1 MPPKKKQRVAPP
13 QERFKALKIVIID
26 ALPFQRKLWQERIGP
41 GFVAVTSADVAA
53 GALARHGDATH
64 VVSCAKDRALA
75 GRVRDDV
82 GAAPHVVTD
91 EWLTTTLR
99 AADGLAA
106 EADFAWRAPAPAAPA
121 AAAPAAARARAVNV
135 DAGQNDDVV
144 AKLKELLAFY
154 EADGESNFRTMP
166 LKKAISRLATL
177 PALAEGDLD
186 DASLAALLPKA
197 CQANTRAKIVEIF
210 ETGDLER
217 LVEFRGNPDKRARK
231 ELTTVFGVQT
241 ATANQLIQQGVR
253 SVADLRAAVAARPNL
268 VPARTVAALAVHED
282 LQTRM
287 PRAECARIRDEI
299 AQKARAIFARRYPR
313 ADPFELSVEAS
324 GSFRRGAATC
334 GDVDVLVTAPV
345 WRDGDAGD
353 DGGARRASDD
363 AGDPDV
369 GAAESRSSRDAFLR
383 DLVGALHGSGL
394 LTAHLAGACLGGGA
408 ADGPVEVD
416 DVGKV
421 LRAGPSTYNG
431 IGRVDGGAHRRVD
444 IKCYAP
450 QHYAFAL
457 VYFSSGDHFNRAIRS
472 LAKAQ
477 GYSLCD
483 TGLRASARSGSC
495 YGGDGKYVSNKIQVC
510 RSVPCATE
518 ADIFAFLGID
528 YKSPEER
535 AVADNATA
543 VGSRARA
550 IRLGAGLAADSDDD
564 DGAA

>member
-1 MPPKKKQRVAPP
+1 MPPKKKQKVAPP

-26 ALPFQRKLWQERIGP
+26 ALPFQRKLWQERIGA
-41 GFVAVTSADVAA
+41 GFVAVTSAD
-53 GALARHGDATH
+53 
-64 VVSCAKDRALA
+64 DRALA

-99 AADGLAA
+99 AAAA
-106 EADFAWRAPAPAAPA
+106 SRRADSAWRAPPRPRSRRR
-121 AAAPAAARARAVNV
+121 PRRARAVNV

-144 AKLKELLAFY
+144 AKLK
-154 EADGESNFRTMP
+154 
-166 LKKAISRLATL
+166 
-177 PALAEGDLD
+177 
-186 DASLAALLPKA
+186 AARA
-197 CQANTRAKIVEIF
+197 CQQNTRAKIVEIF
-210 ETGDLER
+210 ETGDLGASSSSAGTR
-217 LVEFRGNPDKRARK
+217 TSARK

-253 SVADLRAAVAARPNL
+253 SVADLRAAVAAAEPR
-268 VPARTVAALAVHED
+268 ARGGHED
-282 LQTRM
+282 LDLQRAAPSARGSATRSLKGARDL
-287 PRAECARIRDEI
+287 RAAL
-299 AQKARAIFARRYPR
+299 PR

-324 GSFRRGAATC
+324 GSFRRGAAC
-334 GDVDVLVTAPV
+334 GGVDVLVTAPV
-345 WRDGDAGD
+345 WRDGDSD
-353 DGGARRASDD
+353 GARRASDD
-363 AGDPDV
+363 
-369 GAAESRSSRDAFLR
+369 GARRRRTTPATRTSAPRSRGRAAAFLR
-383 DLVGALHGSGL
+383 DLRGAPR
-394 LTAHLAGACLGGGA
+394 LGP
-408 ADGPVEVD
+408 ADGAPRRRVPRRRRRGRARRGRRRRQGPARGAVD
-416 DVGKV
+416 VQ
-421 LRAGPSTYNG
+421 RHR
-431 IGRVDGGAHRRVD
+431 RVGGAHRRVGV
-444 IKCYAP
+444 KCYAP

-518 ADIFAFLGID
+518 ADIFDFLGID

-564 DGAA
+564 DAAA

>member
-1 MPPKKKQRVAPP
+1 MSTTFAQRWLRPEVRQGSRRRPWRTPDASRGAHGA
-13 QERFKALKIVIID
+13 ER
-26 ALPFQRKLWQERIGP
+26 
-41 GFVAVTSADVAA
+41 
-53 GALARHGDATH
+53 
-64 VVSCAKDRALA
+64 
-75 GRVRDDV
+75 
-82 GAAPHVVTD
+82 VVT
-91 EWLTTTLR
+91 R
-99 AADGLAA
+99 
-106 EADFAWRAPAPAAPA
+106 
-121 AAAPAAARARAVNV
+121 
-135 DAGQNDDVV
+135 
-144 AKLKELLAFY
+144 
-154 EADGESNFRTMP
+154 
-166 LKKAISRLATL
+166 
-177 PALAEGDLD
+177 
-186 DASLAALLPKA
+186 
-197 CQANTRAKIVEIF
+197 
-210 ETGDLER
+210 
-217 LVEFRGNPDKRARK
+217 
-231 ELTTVFGVQT
+231 
-241 ATANQLIQQGVR
+241 
-253 SVADLRAAVAARPNL
+253 RP
-268 VPARTVAALAVHED
+268 
-282 LQTRM
+282 
-287 PRAECARIRDEI
+287 
-299 AQKARAIFARRYPR
+299 RAIFARRYPR

-353 DGGARRASDD
+353 
-363 AGDPDV
+363 
-369 GAAESRSSRDAFLR
+369 
-383 DLVGALHGSGL
+383 
-394 LTAHLAGACLGGGA
+394 
-408 ADGPVEVD
+408 
-416 DVGKV
+416 
-421 LRAGPSTYNG
+421 
-431 IGRVDGGAHRRVD
+431 DGGAHRRVD

-564 DGAA
+564 DAAA